1 MKKSEGGDV
10 TPGKKP
16 VTIKYGINHITSLVE
31 QKKAQLVVIAHDV
44 DPIEVCVCC
53 MCWCVWTVKNVLLLS
68 CSLLQI
74 VVFLPTLCR
83 KMGVP
88 YCIIKGKA
96 RLGTLVHKKTAT
108 AIAVTQVKKSASN
121 THTHAHTHTRTHARS
136 EDKGALNTLLEAV
149 KTNYNER
156 FEDIRKRWG
165 GGIMGRKAQD
175 AKAKQD
181 KIKNREMA
189 SKMAA

>member
-1 MKKSEGGDV
+1 M
-10 TPGKKP
+10 
-16 VTIKYGINHITSLVE
+16 
-31 QKKAQLVVIAHDV
+31 QK
-44 DPIEVCVCC
+44 
-53 MCWCVWTVKNVLLLS
+53 NG
-68 CSLLQI
+68 CSLLYHKGQGQTWYTR
-74 VVFLPTLCR
+74 PQEDSHCHCR
-83 KMGVP
+83 HSSQKVSL
-88 YCIIKGKA
+88 K
-96 RLGTLVHKKTAT
+96 H
-108 AIAVTQVKKSASN
+108 

>member
-1 MKKSEGGDV
+1 M
-10 TPGKKP
+10 
-16 VTIKYGINHITSLVE
+16 
-31 QKKAQLVVIAHDV
+31 
-44 DPIEVCVCC
+44 
-53 MCWCVWTVKNVLLLS
+53 
-68 CSLLQI
+68 
-74 VVFLPTLCR
+74 VFLPTLCR

-121 THTHAHTHTRTHARS
+121 THTHTHAYTHTHARS